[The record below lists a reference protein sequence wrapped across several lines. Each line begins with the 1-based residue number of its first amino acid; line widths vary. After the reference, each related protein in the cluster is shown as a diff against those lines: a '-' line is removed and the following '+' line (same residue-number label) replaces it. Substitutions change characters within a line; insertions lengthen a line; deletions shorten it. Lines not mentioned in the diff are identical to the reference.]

1 MNLNCKIFF
10 YYSPVRYPELEKTL
24 QCRKK
29 DKWAFLM
36 MRDSSTCFLR
46 KIILVCNTFYYSIIF
61 PIYFH
66 IDPNQYEI
74 INEELSFAEAKAKC
88 KDKNFKLF
96 EPKDTSTNNE
106 VQKFAEDN
114 GLNKFWIGIHNHVY
128 ASDNTPLLW
137 SNFKPKPLDQSCDD
151 NYCPCAGPGC
161 DEVNG
166 LIPPSTF
173 NFGKWA
179 GKCCSIKKFGA
190 VCDKKIGKF
199 SEIIVFALVIL
210 LKRTIFLVC

>member
-96 EPKDTSTNNE
+96 EPRTPQQIMKFKNLLKTTDWTS
-106 VQKFAEDN
+106 F
-114 GLNKFWIGIHNHVY
+114 GLEYIIMFTQVTTHHCYGAISSPN
-128 ASDNTPLLW
+128 LW
-137 SNFKPKPLDQSCDD
+137 TSL
-151 NYCPCAGPGC
+151 AM
-161 DEVNG
+161 
-166 LIPPSTF
+166 T
-173 NFGKWA
+173 
-179 GKCCSIKKFGA
+179 
-190 VCDKKIGKF
+190 
-199 SEIIVFALVIL
+199 IIALVQVRDVM
-210 LKRTIFLVC
+210 K